1 MNEKKLM
8 RSIVEAEA
16 FLKEA
21 RKLLADSKE
30 NSSWLYTSTVL
41 RGNVRRNSMDLTRS
55 LAKLRSY
62 KEI

>member
-8 RSIVEAEA
+8 QSIVEAET

-30 NSSWLYTSTVL
+30 TGYWMHTSTVL

-55 LAKLRSY
+55 LAKLRNY
-62 KEI
+62 KEY